1 MAAPK
6 TLLALYG
13 ADTSPSRLEK
23 SALVLI
29 DCQMEYV
36 TGALPLVG
44 IDAALDEAARV
55 LGRARDAGTPVVHV
69 VHRGQ
74 PGGAFDAD
82 GPGGEVAAQVTPA
95 DGEPIVEKQL
105 PNAFAN
111 TTLHETLEGL
121 GRKELIVVGFM
132 THMCVSSTVRAA
144 LDLNYRSTVVSGA
157 VATRD
162 LPTTDGGVID
172 AGSLQTASLA
182 ALADRFAVVAA
193 SADALFL

>member
-82 GPGGEVAAQVTPA
+82 GPGGQVAPQVTPA
-95 DGEPIVEKQL
+95 DGEPIVEKRL
-105 PNAFAN
+105 PNAFAD
-111 TTLHETLEGL
+111 TTLHETLEGW
-121 GRKELIVVGFM
+121 G
-132 THMCVSSTVRAA
+132 A
-144 LDLNYRSTVVSGA
+144 RS
-157 VATRD
+157 
-162 LPTTDGGVID
+162 
-172 AGSLQTASLA
+172 
-182 ALADRFAVVAA
+182 
-193 SADALFL
+193 